1 MKAKELWKLIW
12 LVNDKLSWHLSAIL
26 PVAAEQCRG
35 HYSRCMKTGRQ
46 NMAADGGG
54 QYFTLSRNASITIYN
69 EFSPPLI
76 TDDILIRELL
86 GAEVKQAFQIYKP
99 FLRQFSSSFL
109 SLFLSLSRSNEF
121 LGSALSQGWFRRSK
135 RSSEAI
141 RKGEVDLS
149 SRESRRSLVPNPP
162 RIPFT
167 RHTIRIG

>member
-1 MKAKELWKLIW
+1 MKAKELWKLI
-12 LVNDKLSWHLSAIL
+12 LLLNDKLSWRNII
-26 PVAAEQCRG
+26 CRG
-35 HYSRCMKTGRQ
+35 RAETITLVAWKLEDRIWQQT
-46 NMAADGGG
+46 GGG

-99 FLRQFSSSFL
+99 FLWQYSSSFL
-109 SLFLSLSRSNEF
+109 SLSLAIEVHEF

-167 RHTIRIG
+167 RHKIRIG